1 MALDSRGSVR
11 ALNSDPHAQQ
21 SQRPSCGM
29 HGVFDPKPVAGLRSA
44 YQPLSERTSHQQSAA
59 TSQQYYS
66 LRTNQ
71 HQPSATSQPNRLLS
85 LRFHPLD
92 RGRGDDGTGRD
103 GTRGRGNF
111 TSLSLRVI
119 LTRTCVPCRA
129 GPVSCWGHWGTAARG
144 RKL

>member
-1 MALDSRGSVR
+1 MRSSRR
-11 ALNSDPHAQQ
+11 AELRA
-21 SQRPSCGM
+21 GM
-29 HGVFDPKPVAGLRSA
+29 HGVFDPKPVAGKGIR
-44 YQPLSERTSHQQSAA
+44 
-59 TSQQYYS
+59 
-66 LRTNQ
+66 
-71 HQPSATSQPNRLLS
+71 
-85 LRFHPLD
+85 PLD